1 MVLLWK
7 LHSQTGGCIRL
18 NIQNTCLKSCE
29 LSAGL
34 LLVAQ
39 AAHAC
44 GLSWVLSGRV
54 VVIGQ
59 AANITDQ
66 DIDAII
72 QKGQRATE
80 ELNNKMKQFTEN
92 AMAFTLDGGINAYE
106 FKDED
111 DVPDEVPDL
120 KQLMGALPLGFLTWS
135 GFELTRVVRT
145 RTACPARSPTSR
157 SSWVRINTLSSEGC
171 TRFDSVRWALVAPVA
186 RARAGGGAGPQQC
199 CAWQRAGAA
208 DRWRC

>member
-1 MVLLWK
+1 MLRG
-7 LHSQTGGCIRL
+7 HCGGCR
-18 NIQNTCLKSCE
+18 
-29 LSAGL
+29 GP
-34 LLVAQ
+34 
-39 AAHAC
+39 H
-44 GLSWVLSGRV
+44 
-54 VVIGQ
+54 Q

-120 KQLMGALPLGFLTWS
+120 KQIMGAPL
-135 GFELTRVVRT
+135 RV
-145 RTACPARSPTSR
+145 SR
-157 SSWVRINTLSSEGC
+157 GSRI
-171 TRFDSVRWALVAPVA
+171 RIR
-186 RARAGGGAGPQQC
+186 
-199 CAWQRAGAA
+199 
-208 DRWRC
+208 

>member
-1 MVLLWK
+1 MSSWK
-7 LHSQTGGCIRL
+7 C
-18 NIQNTCLKSCE
+18 CD
-29 LSAGL
+29 
-34 LLVAQ
+34 
-39 AAHAC
+39 
-44 GLSWVLSGRV
+44 
-54 VVIGQ
+54 GQ

-120 KQLMGALPLGFLTWS
+120 KQLMGA
-135 GFELTRVVRT
+135 
-145 RTACPARSPTSR
+145 PT
-157 SSWVRINTLSSEGC
+157 
-171 TRFDSVRWALVAPVA
+171 
-186 RARAGGGAGPQQC
+186 
-199 CAWQRAGAA
+199 
-208 DRWRC
+208 